1 MLDSQAPSIP
11 LKTYAYNEIRC
22 RMLCNTKP
30 DDAKALLTLAQ
41 EHIDRRWRVYKSMSE
56 QWSQAVKQGQGSGWR
71 SCNASSIERTCWRQA
86 F

>member
-11 LKTYAYNEIRC
+11 LKTYAYNEIRY

-41 EHIDRRWRVYKSMSE
+41 EDIDRHCISSSSGKACWKGLWRTHS
-56 QWSQAVKQGQGSGWR
+56 GSNKLGLTPTR
-71 SCNASSIERTCWRQA
+71 
-86 F
+86 